1 MYTVE
6 YGYYS
11 YPRKTK
17 TFDNYTAAKIFFYS
31 IVKQKGVNRAELKV
45 GADQ

>member
-17 TFDNYTAAKIFFYS
+17 TFENYAAARTFFHA
-31 IVKQKGVNRAELKV
+31 IRRQPGVRRVELV
-45 GADQ
+45 VPEA